1 MSQQGA
7 AADQA
12 MRPSESTDVCSC
24 TRRHSPLWISQT
36 GIGDRAL
43 VHLKSLTSLKILHL
57 SQTAITNNGMKHLA
71 AHPALNSLYI
81 NETEIDDAGL
91 AQLVQCPQLRRI
103 YAKSTRVTAQGVTQL
118 RGKLPK
124 CRVYLN

>member
-1 MSQQGA
+1 
-7 AADQA
+7 
-12 MRPSESTDVCSC
+12 
-24 TRRHSPLWISQT
+24 
-36 GIGDRAL
+36 
-43 VHLKSLTSLKILHL
+43 
-57 SQTAITNNGMKHLA
+57 MKHLA